1 MFKKYLLA
9 LFLQFT
15 VAGKMAG
22 CMRAK
27 RGGWEVKPVA
37 KKAGFERS
45 RHAGKWALT
54 KIQGAVS
61 TILIFCAA
69 FSKRAD
75 LKKNLDWQALGFV
88 YSNYLHQFC
97 IHYILFKI

>member
-1 MFKKYLLA
+1 M
-9 LFLQFT
+9 LQT
-15 VAGKMAG
+15 GKNRVARGVKM
-22 CMRAK
+22 
-27 RGGWEVKPVA
+27 VA
-37 KKAGFERS
+37 KKPGFGPGRD
-45 RHAGKWALT
+45 ACKWTLT

>member
-1 MFKKYLLA
+1 M
-9 LFLQFT
+9 LQT
-15 VAGKMAG
+15 AKQRGQGMKM
-22 CMRAK
+22 M
-27 RGGWEVKPVA
+27 A
-37 KKAGFERS
+37 KKPGFGPGRDT
-45 RHAGKWALT
+45 GKWTLT